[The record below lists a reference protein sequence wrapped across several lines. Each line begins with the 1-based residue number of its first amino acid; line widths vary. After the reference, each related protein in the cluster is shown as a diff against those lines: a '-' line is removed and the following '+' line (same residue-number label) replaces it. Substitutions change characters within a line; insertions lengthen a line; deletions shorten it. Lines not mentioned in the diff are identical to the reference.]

1 MPRLSTL
8 GCGHEGHQV
17 GGFRGHWHMVFQRAQ
32 GSVDGLVMKREEKMM
47 KKKTADGEKKEEMDE
62 QRKNKIA
69 SRSR

>member
-1 MPRLSTL
+1 
-8 GCGHEGHQV
+8 
-17 GGFRGHWHMVFQRAQ
+17 MVFQRAQ